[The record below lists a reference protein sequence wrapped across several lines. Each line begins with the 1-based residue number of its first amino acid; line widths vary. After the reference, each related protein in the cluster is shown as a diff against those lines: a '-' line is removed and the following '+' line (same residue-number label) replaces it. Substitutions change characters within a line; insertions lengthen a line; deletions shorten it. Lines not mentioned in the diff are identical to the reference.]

1 MGREPLRTLPLL
13 ITQGRH
19 LVLPS
24 FPVLFLVQRTR
35 TGCLAVCAS
44 LTKGGFP
51 PCIPRKPCL
60 CILSFCTLTEV
71 WAMSHRPLPP
81 WKVVEEGESHSAAS
95 LILPGEAGE

>member
-1 MGREPLRTLPLL
+1 MGREPLHTFPLL
-13 ITQGRH
+13 ITQGRL
-19 LVLPS
+19 LVLSS
-24 FPVLFLVQRTR
+24 FPVLFLVQRTQ
-35 TGCLAVCAS
+35 TGRLAVCAS

-51 PCIPRKPCL
+51 PCILRRSCL

-81 WKVVEEGESHSAAS
+81 RKVVEEWESRSTTS